1 MPSGPPEN
9 PPSADFDLPLCDYF
23 PPHGFPPYLGL
34 GLLDAASLQLSPGES
49 VAEYRAGRELVY
61 RVRGSFDPVS
71 NEGVASACGAAN
83 ASWELEEFVDDGV
96 WRKTSGYRT
105 LSQVF
110 FHHLAEQLPT
120 ENPRMAALF
129 RQLTEEYRVA
139 VRCKNNCTYAMFPAG
154 YLYAI
159 RVPLTDD
166 TVEDFKAFLAEAPD
180 GLPVPW
186 PKAESP
192 VPVVILKTNRRFR
205 TQFERGLVC
214 DVTVSLYR
222 LAETRNRL
230 VAANV
235 VPPPVHL
242 RPEVIYAHE
251 QGPKFSRVH
260 PGRLRDDVV
269 TYQVV
274 PIDDQTPSPRALA
287 VDFAVES
294 AETVALVGE
303 AYDIQPTQTQG
314 P

>member
-23 PPHGFPPYLGL
+23 PPHGFPPYMGL
-34 GLLDAASLQLSPGES
+34 GLLDGASLQLSPGES
-49 VAEYRAGRELVY
+49 VAEYRAGSELIY
-61 RVRGSFDPVS
+61 RVRGTFDPVS
-71 NEGVASACGAAN
+71 NDGVASACDAAN
-83 ASWELEEFVDDGV
+83 ASWELEEFVDEGV
-96 WRKTSGYRT
+96 WRKTAGYRT

-129 RQLTEEYRVA
+129 RRLTEEYRVA

-166 TVEDFKAFLAEAPD
+166 TLENFREFLAESPD

-192 VPVVILKTNRRFR
+192 VSVVILKTNRSFR
-205 TQFERGLVC
+205 TEFERGLVC

-222 LAETRNRL
+222 LAETLDRL

-235 VPPPVHL
+235 VPAPVHL

-251 QGPKFSRVH
+251 RGRKFSQVY
-260 PGRLRDDVV
+260 PGRLEDDVV
-269 TYQVV
+269 TYQVIPV
-274 PIDDQTPSPRALA
+274 DNNTPPPRDLALA
-287 VDFAVES
+287 FSVDSLETRLLVAES
-294 AETVALVGE
+294 LAAGTAG
-303 AYDIQPTQTQG
+303 G
-314 P
+314 K

>member
-1 MPSGPPEN
+1 T
-9 PPSADFDLPLCDYF
+9 
-23 PPHGFPPYLGL
+23 
-34 GLLDAASLQLSPGES
+34 
-49 VAEYRAGRELVY
+49 V
-61 RVRGSFDPVS
+61 
-71 NEGVASACGAAN
+71 
-83 ASWELEEFVDDGV
+83 
-96 WRKTSGYRT
+96 GYRT

-129 RQLTEEYRVA
+129 RRLTEEYRVA

-166 TVEDFKAFLAEAPD
+166 TVENFREFLAESPD

-192 VPVVILKTNRRFR
+192 VSVVIMKTNRSFR
-205 TQFERGLVC
+205 TEFERGLVC

-222 LAETRNRL
+222 LAETLDRL
-230 VAANV
+230 VAASV
-235 VPPPVHL
+235 VPSPVHL

-251 QGPKFSRVH
+251 RGRKFSRVH
-260 PGRLRDDVV
+260 PGRLQDDVV

-287 VDFAVES
+287 VDFVVES

-303 AYDIQPTQTQG
+303 AFDFESA
-314 P
+314 